1 MSNKAKSTISLLIAA
16 IIWGSAF
23 VAQRT
28 GMDSIGPFYFCAFRS
43 IIGSLALAAVF
54 LISDRKASL
63 HKERTDEEKRAE
75 RKNLISGGLVC
86 GVIIFFAM
94 NMQQVG
100 LVSVDAGKAGFITA
114 LYIVLVPIMSIFLK
128 QKTNLFTW
136 IGVVL
141 GVIGLYLLCITSDF
155 SIEPGDLIILIGAF
169 FWAFHILSISHF
181 APKVNV
187 MKLTAAQFLVAGIIS
202 FAVAFFR
209 ETVSFQA
216 VTGAGVAILYT
227 AIFSTA
233 IAFSFQALGQKS
245 ANPTATSIIMSTE
258 ALWAVVFGFL
268 ILGETL
274 TAKELVGCGFMLAAV
289 IISQLPA
296 PGKKPD
302 LPEGNDVIAGKSNGT
317 AEDRDDIP
325 GESNGIAVEKG
336 DIAEENGDAAGEK
349 R

>member
-43 IIGSLALAAVF
+43 IIGSLALTLVF
-54 LISDRKASL
+54 VISDKKASL
-63 HKERTDEEKRAE
+63 HKDFTKEEKQTE
-75 RKNLISGGLVC
+75 RKNLIAGGIVC
-86 GVIIFFAM
+86 GIIIFFAM

-128 QKTNLFTW
+128 HKTSLFTW
-136 IGVVL
+136 IGVGL

-155 SIEPGDLIILIGAF
+155 SIKPGDLIILIGAF
-169 FWAFHILSISHF
+169 FWAFHILSVSHF

-202 FAVAFFR
+202 FIVAFFK
-209 ETVSFQA
+209 EPISMQA
-216 VTGAGVAILYT
+216 VTGTGVAILYT
-227 AIFSTA
+227 AIFSTS
-233 IAFSFQALGQKS
+233 IAFTFQALGQKS
-245 ANPTATSIIMSTE
+245 ASPAATSIIMSTE

-274 TAKELVGCGFMLAAV
+274 TLKELIGCGFMLAAV

-296 PGKKPD
+296 PSNNQA
-302 LPEGNDVIAGKSNGT
+302 LPE
-317 AEDRDDIP
+317 ED
-325 GESNGIAVEKG
+325 EMKTEKE
-336 DIAEENGDAAGEK
+336 IKAEEIKTAANSQIDEK
-349 R
+349 KD